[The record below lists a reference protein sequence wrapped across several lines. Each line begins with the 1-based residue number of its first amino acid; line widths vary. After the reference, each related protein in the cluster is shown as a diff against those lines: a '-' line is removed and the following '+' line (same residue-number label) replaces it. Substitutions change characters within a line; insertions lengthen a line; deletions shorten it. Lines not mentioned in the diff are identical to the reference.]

1 MLALSMLY
9 SLSLIVLGLCADARW
24 RIGGAVAVLLL
35 AGLVGLAAW
44 LFVAMALGYV
54 ALSAWMQARS
64 GPPWLAWARIA
75 VWVVASAG
83 LVLHAWPGHEGLVV
97 VEQQVLKADSL
108 PVSLYLNHDKVLVA
122 WSLLG
127 WLPLFGRSVSPVG
140 GMSSLAVPWLAAAGI
155 VALMGFAVALGLVA
169 WQPGLPEV
177 AWVFAVANL
186 LNTCIAE
193 ELLFRGMLQRWLMGR
208 AGALAAVALS
218 SVLFGVAHFAGG
230 GAFVL
235 VATAAGLLYGL
246 VYLWTGRLVWAVLVH
261 WGLNLNHL
269 LLFSYPMLAGA

>member
-24 RIGGAVAVLLL
+24 RIGGAVAVLMV
-35 AGLVGLAAW
+35 AGLIGLATW

-54 ALSAWMQARS
+54 ALSAWMQARP
-64 GPPWLAWARIA
+64 GPPLLAWARLA

-127 WLPLFGRSVSPVG
+127 WLPLFGRSVSTVG
-140 GMSSLAVPWLAAAGI
+140 GMSSLAVPWLAVAGI
-155 VALMGFAVALGLVA
+155 VALMGLAVALGLVA

-177 AWVFAVANL
+177 VWVFAVANL

-208 AGALAAVALS
+208 AGALAAVALTS
-218 SVLFGVAHFAGG
+218 ALFGVAHLTGG

-261 WGLNLNHL
+261 WGLNLSHL

>member
-1 MLALSMLY
+1 MLAFSMLY
-9 SLSLIVLGLCADARW
+9 SLSLVVLGLCADARW
-24 RIGGAVAVLLL
+24 RVGGALAVLLL
-35 AGLVGLAAW
+35 AGLVGLATW
-44 LFVAMALGYV
+44 LFVMLALGYV
-54 ALSAWMQARS
+54 ALSAWMQAS
-64 GPPWLAWARIA
+64 WAPPWLAWARIA

-83 LVLHAWPGHEGLVV
+83 LVIHAWPGHEGLVV
-97 VEQQVLKADSL
+97 VEQQVLKAQSL
-108 PVSLYLNHDKVLVA
+108 PMSLYLNHDKVLVA

-140 GMSSLAVPWLAAAGI
+140 GVPSLAMPWLAAAGI
-155 VALMGFAVALGLVA
+155 VALMGLAVALGLVA
-169 WQPGLPEV
+169 WQPGLVEV
-177 AWVFAVANL
+177 AWVFALANL

-208 AGALAAVALS
+208 AGALAGVALS
-218 SVLFGVAHFAGG
+218 SGLFGVAHLAGG
-230 GAFVL
+230 GTFVL

-261 WGLNLNHL
+261 WGLNLSHL